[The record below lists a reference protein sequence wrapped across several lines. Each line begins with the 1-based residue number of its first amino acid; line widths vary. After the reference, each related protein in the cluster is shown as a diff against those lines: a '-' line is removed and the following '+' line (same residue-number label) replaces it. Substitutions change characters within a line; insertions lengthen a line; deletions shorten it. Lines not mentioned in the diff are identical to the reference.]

1 MELQLPEWYLDAQR
15 QTQDMTFG
23 RVPLELVVANGQ
35 VTKVVGTKTTSTKFK
50 SNDDALL
57 YILDHVRTILNKE
70 QQRLTDNPGDPLNG
84 GVINLAISHKNAKVT
99 LINTFDNIEFNYPM
113 F

>member
-23 RVPLELVVANGQ
+23 RIPLELVVANGQ
-35 VTKVVGTKTTSTKFK
+35 VTKVVGTRNTSTKFK

-57 YILDHVRTILNKE
+57 YILDHVRTTLNKE
-70 QQRLTDNPGDPLNG
+70 TQKLQDEPDNPQNG
-84 GVINLAISHKNAKVT
+84 GTISIGITHKNGKVS
-99 LINTFDNIEFNYPM
+99 LVNTFDTLEFNYPM
-113 F
+113 Y